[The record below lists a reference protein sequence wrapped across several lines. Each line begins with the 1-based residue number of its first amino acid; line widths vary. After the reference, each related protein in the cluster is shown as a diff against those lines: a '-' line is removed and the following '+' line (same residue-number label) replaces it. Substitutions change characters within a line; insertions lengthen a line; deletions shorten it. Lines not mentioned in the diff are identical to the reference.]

1 LLTLVGAFGAGAVMA
16 YIAPKVADF
25 VVKQKGA
32 KEAFDEATEAL
43 DRKFGWD
50 RLPLPSFCAGP
61 DSTSHA

>member
-1 LLTLVGAFGAGAVMA
+1 MA